1 MNADDAYNITCE
13 NTAQNRS
20 FLYIS
25 SWDNAELETCQE
37 DNIGPS
43 LVLPKQTDCSLIAY
57 LTLIYMFT
65 QTTFYADYRHW
76 NLVNELSC
84 GRSGENKM
92 FGIAPVHEFKIVIIM
107 ISDVKQEH
115 ELYFTPYLKDL
126 CSPRRPMNN

>member
-1 MNADDAYNITCE
+1 
-13 NTAQNRS
+13 
-20 FLYIS
+20 
-25 SWDNAELETCQE
+25 
-37 DNIGPS
+37 
-43 LVLPKQTDCSLIAY
+43 
-57 LTLIYMFT
+57 MFT
-65 QTTFYADYRHW
+65 QTTFDADYRHW

-92 FGIAPVHEFKIVIIM
+92 FGIAPVQEFKIVIIM